1 MPQKKGGGASGDK
14 TQIYSGVSCL
24 SPKISNFAIGILKL
38 VAMTKILKLH
48 LLLGCLAIVAIVVAC
63 GNTSNTKTANVN
75 GVEWNVSVRKA
86 VQFKDS
92 LTGVNTDLNYTV
104 ADTAAVNEKLVSIKP
119 ENLTLEWSI
128 PSSDGRIWL
137 VAYESEPILSEAV
150 TVTDAYSNRL
160 YGGNIQVG
168 FRFNDA
174 EKWATITRE
183 NIGKRLAVF
192 VNGQLMNAPQVNS
205 EIESGNCSVS
215 IPANMIPD
223 YLPNLDLEK
232 LKQ

>member
-1 MPQKKGGGASGDK
+1 MAKKFYLLASF
-14 TQIYSGVSCL
+14 VS
-24 SPKISNFAIGILKL
+24 IIMA
-38 VAMTKILKLH
+38 
-48 LLLGCLAIVAIVVAC
+48 VVATAC
-63 GNTSNTKTANVN
+63 VNTSNTKTAKVN

-86 VQFKDS
+86 VQFNDT

-137 VAYESEPILSEAV
+137 VAYESELILSEVV
-150 TVTDAYSNRL
+150 TVADAYSNRL

-215 IPANMIPD
+215 IPADMIHN

>member
-1 MPQKKGGGASGDK
+1 MPQKYGGGASGEK
-14 TQIYSGVSCL
+14 TQIYGGVRCM
-24 SPKISNFAIGILKL
+24 SPKISNFAYGILKL

-63 GNTSNTKTANVN
+63 GNTSNTKTAKVN

-86 VQFKDS
+86 VQFNDS
-92 LTGVNTDLNYTV
+92 LTGVNTDLNYTLS
-104 ADTAAVNEKLVSIKP
+104 DTAAVNEKLVSIKP

-150 TVTDAYSNRL
+150 TITDASSNRL

-215 IPANMIPD
+215 IPADMIHD